1 MRVDENLIVVGGQRR
16 DPWDIWKEQTAR
28 RTGVPITTVSSD
40 FIEEAC
46 AISRF
51 TGASF
56 ATVKTW
62 LLKLHCEAWGDS

>member
-1 MRVDENLIVVGGQRR
+1 MRVDGNLVVVGSQRR

-40 FIEEAC
+40 FIDKAR
-46 AISRF
+46 AVSRF

-56 ATVKTW
+56 AMVKIW
-62 LLKLHCEAWGDS
+62 LLKLHCEALDES